1 MNRLV
6 SRLVGAFILTVMLVF
21 ITGTAYSQTD
31 STTSHK
37 KMYKNQSSA
46 YENAKY
52 DKDVANAASIL
63 RTKVDLTMEQTT
75 RVEGILQD
83 FKDSAS
89 KKDMNT
95 DNSTMST
102 TKDNTLDK
110 INDVLTADQ
119 KTKFENVKTQWWTDT
134 QKKLSVHS
142 STGNFNSQS
151 KTDTSW
157 SK

>member
-6 SRLVGAFILTVMLVF
+6 SRLVGAFILTIMLVF

-31 STTSHK
+31 STNSHK
-37 KMYKNQSSA
+37 KMYKNQNSA
-46 YENAKY
+46 YQNAKY
-52 DKDVANAASIL
+52 VKDVANAASIL

-75 RVEGILQD
+75 RVEGILQE
-83 FKDSAS
+83 FKDNAS

-95 DNSTMST
+95 DNSKMST
-102 TKDNTLDK
+102 AKNNTIEK

-134 QKKLSVHS
+134 QKTLSGHS
-142 STGNFNSQS
+142 STGNYNSQS